1 MAHFSQIDENNIV
14 ATTNVIA
21 DSDCLDSDNN
31 ESEAV
36 GIAFCKSLWG
46 DDTNWVQTS
55 YNNTIRKQYAHV
67 GYFYDATKDK
77 FITPKPYPS
86 WVLDGSDDYQAPIA
100 KPREDKQY
108 HWVEADYQAD
118 NSTGWVLDAYQVP
131 E

>member
-14 ATTNVIA
+14 IAINVIA
-21 DSDCLDSDNN
+21 DGDCLDGDGN

-55 YNNTIRKQYAHV
+55 YNDKIRKQYAQIDYV
-67 GYFYDATKDK
+67 YDVAKDK
-77 FITPKPYPS
+77 FITPQPYPS

-100 KPREDKQY
+100 KPTEDQY
-108 HWVEADYQAD
+108 HWVEANYQAD
-118 NSTGWVLDAYQVP
+118 NSTGWVIDEYQVP
-131 E
+131 D